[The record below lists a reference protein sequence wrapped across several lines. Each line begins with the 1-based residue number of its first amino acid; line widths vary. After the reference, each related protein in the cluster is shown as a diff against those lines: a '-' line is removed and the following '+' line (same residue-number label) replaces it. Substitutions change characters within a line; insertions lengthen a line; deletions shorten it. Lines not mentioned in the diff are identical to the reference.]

1 MKILSVDDSKMVH
14 MVVAKS
20 LKNYD
25 VEHIMAMNGEEGI
38 AKATAEKPD
47 VILMD
52 ITMPVM
58 TGLEALAKLKADPAT
73 AGIPVVMLTAE
84 SATDIQT
91 FAFEN
96 GVEKYL
102 TKPFTEDILVTCLA
116 GIVPLAPKAA

>member
-14 MVVAKS
+14 MVVAKA

-25 VEHIMAMNGEEGI
+25 VVHVSAMNGEEGV

-47 VILMD
+47 LILMD

-58 TGLEALAKLKADPAT
+58 TGLEALAKLKADPGT
-73 AGIPVVMLTAE
+73 ASIPVVMLTAE
-84 SATDIQT
+84 SATDTQT
-91 FAFEN
+91 FAFEQ

-102 TKPFTEDILVTCLA
+102 TKPFGEDILIATLQS
-116 GIVPLAPKAA
+116 IVPLAPKAA